1 MSIQETI
8 DALESRTL
16 QLSLKPEEPAPLF
29 SLPSR
34 IANALLL
41 DQSKAYTI
49 GNVLTA
55 FHTYILNHSLAVGR
69 GLLKA
74 DGLFTPAGHSSH
86 IPYSSRPSSYQQ
98 SCASHIP
105 YSAPS
110 SSHQQ
115 SCASHIPYS
124 AALKNLCEKL
134 KPA

>member
-29 SLPSR
+29 SVPTPL
-34 IANALLL
+34 ANALHL
-41 DQSKAYTI
+41 DQTKAYTI

-55 FHTYILNHSLAVGR
+55 FHTYILNHSLVAGR

-74 DGLFTPAGHSSH
+74 DGLFASAGN
-86 IPYSSRPSSYQQ
+86 PT
-98 SCASHIP
+98 HIP
-105 YSAPS
+105 YSARPI
-110 SSHQQ
+110 SHQQ

-124 AALKNLCEKL
+124 AALKNLCRQL
-134 KPA
+134 NPV